1 MTVSES
7 CGTCSYPAW
16 WMISLN
22 YDLPGLRGRTQLLVI
37 ALLLDLYD
45 RSDMD
50 LYDTAL
56 ISWCVAEKILL
67 LPR

>member
-1 MTVSES
+1 
-7 CGTCSYPAW
+7 
-16 WMISLN
+16 MISLN